1 MTPANLYNMAMES
14 NTAGDLMHE
23 LCKLLGTPYPPA
35 PDDYTEIV
43 PVFDFSNG
51 QPAPVTLAH

>member
-1 MTPANLYNMAMES
+1 MTPANLYAMAMES

-35 PDDYTEIV
+35 PDDYAEIKKETEQKPEFIEV
-43 PVFDFSNG
+43 VYY
-51 QPAPVTLAH
+51 